1 MNSIDSAKW
10 PVELKITIEASI
22 RILNHD
28 MTFSLFL
35 N

>member
-1 MNSIDSAKW
+1 MNPMDSAKW
-10 PVELKITIEASI
+10 PVGLKITIEASI

-28 MTFSLFL
+28 LAFSLFL